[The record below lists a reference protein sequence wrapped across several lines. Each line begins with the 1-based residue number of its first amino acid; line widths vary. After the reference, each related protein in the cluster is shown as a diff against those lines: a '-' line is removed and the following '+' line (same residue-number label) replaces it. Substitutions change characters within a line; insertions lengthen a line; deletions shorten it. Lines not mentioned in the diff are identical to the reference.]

1 MNTEQKIEQCLRAAP
16 KPPVSDS
23 LVNRLRNDIQLRKP
37 AARRSA
43 VRRWFAPAGA
53 GVSRWRV
60 AAAAVIALI
69 VLLPLS
75 YGATQLIRGFVA
87 IRQLPAI
94 KLDFDSGALSPDG
107 RHFAGITGDSELYV
121 IDTSTGAQRK
131 LAEKCYGSVV
141 WSADGSEIAVTV
153 LGSAGGQNT
162 LLAVS
167 FKTGKTRILMR
178 EEQGWLELV
187 DWSPDGKFLSA
198 ARATKPSDASVV
210 LVNLESKEETVLAE
224 GSASPR
230 FSPNGDCI
238 SYATK
243 NAGRSVLHLRK
254 VDGTSEVGY
263 SDFPGDISEPRW
275 SPDGSAVIFTGTQKG
290 VGRQHKDVWA
300 LRIEDHRFVGTPL
313 PVIPDVEQMQFY
325 NWSHNGQLAYRTGF
339 QLGGIFTLPVALQTG
354 TATGAPRQLVRIGN
368 VPRCF
373 CWSPDGKQMALCQ
386 EGGGFS
392 FLSAGT
398 GEKIRDLS
406 VAAFQTTGR
415 GMSWSPDGKWIAHA
429 GMDQEKKGGVFL
441 ISVETGEA
449 KRLVPLEQAA
459 YSLTW
464 SADGKSL
471 AYAYNGHIY
480 VVNVEDGQPRQIT
493 APTAPGENKKAPSY
507 FRPVFAPDG
516 KSVAYMTDG
525 GRRILA
531 TTVDGRETRQIFEWE
546 HEKSVINVFDWS
558 PDGRHIVF
566 TPGNKEIWCAP
577 TNGDEPFR
585 IADLSNLGEG
595 VWAWWPEWSPKG
607 DTISFG
613 VVHEEH
619 QYWVMENFLPAAQER
634 R

>member
-1 MNTEQKIEQCLRAAP
+1 MNTEEKIEQCLRAAP
-16 KPPVSDS
+16 KPPAPDS
-23 LVNRLRNDIQLRKP
+23 LVNKLRNDVSLRELGT
-37 AARRSA
+37 RESA
-43 VRRWFAPAGA
+43 LRRWFTPSGERI
-53 GVSRWRV
+53 SRWRV
-60 AAAAVIALI
+60 AAAALTVAA
-69 VLLPLS
+69 LLPLS
-75 YGATQLIRGFVA
+75 YGATQLIKSFIA

-107 RHFAGITGDSELYV
+107 KHFAGTTGDSELFV
-121 IDTSTGAQRK
+121 VDTSTGEQRK

-153 LGSAGGQNT
+153 TGGSGGPNT
-162 LLAVS
+162 LVAVS
-167 FKTGKTRILMR
+167 FKTGKTRILR
-178 EEQGWLELV
+178 EGQGWLELV
-187 DWSPDGKFLSA
+187 DWSPDGRFISA
-198 ARATKPSDASVV
+198 VRATKPSDVSVV

-224 GSASPR
+224 QWAPPR
-230 FSPNGDCI
+230 FSPNGDCV

-243 NAGRSVLHLRK
+243 NAGRSVLHLRN

-275 SPDGSAVIFTGTQKG
+275 SPDGSHVIFTGTQKG
-290 VGRQHKDVWA
+290 IGRQHKDVWA
-300 LRIEDHRFVGTPL
+300 LQIEDHRFVGTPL
-313 PVIPDVEQMQFY
+313 PVIPNVDQMQFY
-325 NWSHNGQLAYRTGF
+325 NWSQSGQLAYRTGF
-339 QLGGIFTLPVALQTG
+339 QLGGIFTLPVDPQTG

-373 CWSPDGKQMALCQ
+373 CWSPDGKQMALCL

-392 FLSAGT
+392 FLSADT

-406 VAAFQTTGR
+406 VAEFQTTGR

-429 GMDQEKKGGVFL
+429 GMDKEKRGGVFL
-441 ISVETGEA
+441 IAVETGEV

-459 YSLTW
+459 GTLTW
-464 SADGKSL
+464 SADGKSV
-471 AYAYNGHIY
+471 AYGYNGHIY
-480 VVNVEDGQPRQIT
+480 VANLEDGQPRQIT
-493 APTAPGENKKAPSY
+493 APTAPGEDKKAQSF

-525 GRRILA
+525 GRRVLA
-531 TTVDGRETRQIFEWE
+531 TTIDGRETRQIFEWK

-577 TNGDEPFR
+577 TNGAEPFR

-619 QYWVMENFLPAAQER
+619 QYWVMENFLPAAKAGR